1 MMEDMVR
8 ETKPKTNTP
17 AVVLLV
23 MPFSERRSMLLSKLE
38 SVDAKFLAAENCRD
52 VRTVL
57 RDQVD
62 VNVIVTDT
70 TLTDGSWCD
79 VLNHVA
85 HLGSRANVVV
95 TSEVGDERLWSEVLW
110 RGAYDLLLEP
120 VEAREVRQVMEGA
133 LRTGLSSL
141 A

>member
-1 MMEDMVR
+1 
-8 ETKPKTNTP
+8 
-17 AVVLLV
+17 
-23 MPFSERRSMLLSKLE
+23 MLLSKLE

-52 VRTVL
+52 ARTVL
-57 RDQVD
+57 RDQED

-70 TLTDGSWCD
+70 TLTDGNWCD
-79 VLNHVA
+79 VLNHVS

-110 RGAYDLLLEP
+110 RGAYDLLIEP
-120 VEAREVRQVMEGA
+120 VETREVQQVMEGA
-133 LRTGLSSL
+133 LRASRPAL

>member
-1 MMEDMVR
+1 MVR
-8 ETKPKTNTP
+8 ELEPKTNTS

-23 MPFSERRSMLLSKLE
+23 MPSSERRSMLLSKLE
-38 SVDAKFLAAENCRD
+38 SVNAKFLAAESCRD
-52 VRTVL
+52 ARTVL

-70 TLTDGSWCD
+70 TLTDGNWCD

-95 TSEVGDERLWSEVLW
+95 TSEIGDERLWSEVLW

-120 VEAREVRQVMEGA
+120 VEAREVQQVMEGA
-133 LRTGLSSL
+133 LRASL
-141 A
+141 PALA

>member
-1 MMEDMVR
+1 MEDLVR
-8 ETKPKTNTP
+8 EESPKTNTP

-23 MPFSERRSMLLSKLE
+23 MPSSERRSMLLSKLK
-38 SVDAKFLAAENCRD
+38 SLNAKFLAAENCRD
-52 VRTVL
+52 ARTVL
-57 RDQVD
+57 TDQGD

-70 TLTDGSWCD
+70 TLTDGNWCD
-79 VLNHVA
+79 VLNHVS

-120 VEAREVRQVMEGA
+120 VGAREVQQVMEGA
-133 LRTGLSSL
+133 LRASL
-141 A
+141 PALA